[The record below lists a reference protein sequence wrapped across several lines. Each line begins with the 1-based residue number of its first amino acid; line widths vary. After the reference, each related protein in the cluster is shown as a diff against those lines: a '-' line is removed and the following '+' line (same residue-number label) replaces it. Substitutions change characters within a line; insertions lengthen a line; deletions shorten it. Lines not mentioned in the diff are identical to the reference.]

1 MRIVGLDIGDKR
13 IGVALSDEL
22 GWTAQPLETIAR
34 ATVEKDLKRL
44 GEILK
49 EYAVSKMVIGLPRS
63 LSGKITP
70 QTQKVLDFVEL
81 LKKKLITSP
90 IPIEMWDE
98 WFTTKE
104 AEHIL
109 ISADVSRKKR
119 KGVIDQLSAVLI
131 LQSYLN
137 AQK

>member
-34 ATVEKDLKRL
+34 VTVEKDLKRL
-44 GEILK
+44 EEILK

-81 LKKKLITSP
+81 LKKKMMTSP